1 MKNCLLFVCVLFS
14 TTLIA
19 QEFFSGIGTSK
30 RVGILNGNFNPAE
43 FANLSSKMELQFFA
57 TSINF
62 SNNKIGFGDFAGDA
76 DLEDLIFIGDE
87 PVNVRI
93 DTEIAGPGFAFRQGK
108 WGFAVTSKA
117 YGKLNLVD
125 IDVNIGDAIANNG
138 INSILNSTTLNGNF
152 NQRII
157 GTTYGEMGFSV
168 ARSLW
173 ETAKYK
179 LNAGATFKLLFP
191 GSYAN
196 FGMDQ
201 FQGTITRV
209 GGNSVLTNSNA
220 TLNIAYSGSLGN
232 NFSNFDSYS
241 DSVFGD
247 INGFGAD
254 LGITFSI
261 KEEKG
266 GFKFNSGISVRNI
279 GAMTFNDADNL
290 STNYTLSIQG
300 IESLNLSQFEN
311 VESLQEIEQILLD
324 SGFVTA
330 ISQNND
336 FRVKLPTVLNAYAD
350 LQLIPNLN
358 LSLFLQQKITDDANN
373 DQVTAQNVIT
383 FTPRLSLKHFEIY
396 TPLSQTEIAGF
407 NAGVG
412 FRFYGFFIGSNSAMT
427 ALLNDSKQADFY
439 LGYRLGLGKI

>member
-1 MKNCLLFVCVLFS
+1 MKKILVFVCVLFS
-14 TTLIA
+14 TSLIA

-62 SNNKIGFGDFAGDA
+62 SNNKIGYSDFSGDD
-76 DLEDLIFIGDE
+76 DLEDLIFVGDE
-87 PVNVRI
+87 PVNMRI

-117 YGKLNLVD
+117 YGKLNLID
-125 IDVNIGDAIANNG
+125 IDANIGDAIANNG
-138 INSILNSTTLNGNF
+138 INSILNSTTLTGDF

-168 ARSLW
+168 ARSLL
-173 ETAKYK
+173 ETDKYK
-179 LNAGATFKLLFP
+179 LNVGATFKILFP

-201 FQGTITRV
+201 FQGTISRV
-209 GGNSVLTNSNA
+209 GGNSILTNSNA
-220 TLNIAYSGSLGN
+220 TLNIAYSGNLGSD
-232 NFSNFDSYS
+232 FSNIDSYT
-241 DSVFGD
+241 DTVFGN

-254 LGITFSI
+254 LGFTFSI
-261 KEEKG
+261 KDEKD

-279 GAMTFNDADNL
+279 GAMTFNDADNS

-300 IESLNLSQFEN
+300 TESLNLSQFEN

-324 SGFVTA
+324 SGYVTA
-330 ISQNND
+330 ISQSND
-336 FRVKLPTVLNAYAD
+336 FKVKLPTVLNAYAD
-350 LQLIPNLN
+350 LQVVPTLN
-358 LSLFLQQKITDDANN
+358 FSIFLQQKITDDANN
-373 DQVTAQNVIT
+373 DQVTAQNIIT
-383 FTPRLSLKHFEIY
+383 LTPRFSLKHFEIY

-407 NAGVG
+407 TTGIG
-412 FRFYGFFIGSNSAMT
+412 FRAFGFFIGSNSAIT